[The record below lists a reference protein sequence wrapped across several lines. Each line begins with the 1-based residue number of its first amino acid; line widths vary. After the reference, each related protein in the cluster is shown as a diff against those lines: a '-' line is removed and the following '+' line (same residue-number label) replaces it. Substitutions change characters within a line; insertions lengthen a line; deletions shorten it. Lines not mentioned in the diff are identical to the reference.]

1 MRLETLQCVV
11 ETPQCVVET
20 PQCDWRRRNAIGDA
34 AMRCG
39 DAAMRRLYSQNSITQ
54 MFYPTIMNY
63 ELRIMNYKSILA
75 IHKHFQQRFIEF
87 LHLLKINF
95 VVVVP

>member
-1 MRLETLQCVV
+1 MK
-11 ETPQCVVET
+11 
-20 PQCDWRRRNAIGDA
+20 DA

-39 DAAMRRLYSQNSITQ
+39 DAAMRRLYGQNSIRQ
-54 MFYPTIMNY
+54 MYPTIMNY

-87 LHLLKINF
+87 LHLLKVCLI
-95 VVVVP
+95 VVVP